1 MSIKCKYCT
10 NTFFCKEC
18 DKNWYDKFIP
28 NKEVKYFFNY
38 NYCGRGGINGYTY
51 DWDSTNPD
59 LKPTHWVNI
68 QGTKVCPYCGEKVLP
83 IQDKNLNVI
92 GHCCICEGARAELE
106 YESKKEDM
114 QNRHKIELIELEN
127 EYEEKLK
134 FCSDKLLKLK
144 QEKERYYFEFL
155 DKTYNHFNTKKE
167 IEFD

>member
-1 MSIKCKYCT
+1 MHKHV
-10 NTFFCKEC
+10 FCKEC
-18 DKNWYDKFIP
+18 DKDWRDKFIP
-28 NKEVKYFFNY
+28 NKEVKQFFNY

-114 QNRHKIELIELEN
+114 QNRHKIELQELEN

-134 FCSDKLLKLK
+134 FCSDKLLNLK
-144 QEKERYYFEFL
+144 QEKERYYFVFL
-155 DKTYNHFNTKKE
+155 DKTYNHFNTKEE